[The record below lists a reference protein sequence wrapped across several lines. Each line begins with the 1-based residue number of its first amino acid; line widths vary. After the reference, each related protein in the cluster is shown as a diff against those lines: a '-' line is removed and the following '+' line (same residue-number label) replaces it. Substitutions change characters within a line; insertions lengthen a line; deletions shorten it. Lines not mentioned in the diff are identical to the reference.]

1 MRKLFTLLFLFSIF
15 FSCYAKA
22 AESVAEYPYT
32 ENFDDTEAGM
42 MPEGWATAGSSTFSV
57 SSAMDYA
64 SQAQSGANVIVSGY
78 PQTSNRT
85 DVAFSPML
93 EMKGGVEY
101 TMTVWVMAKNF
112 AQNGRNPGYKITVG
126 NAQTTEAQTV
136 ELAAE
141 EGECDWKEVTVTFTP
156 EADGQYC
163 FGLWCS
169 SVLSTAGDVFFDTFS
184 VTAAETVEE
193 PAQVAA
199 LPYSENFD
207 TTEEEYIPAGW
218 EVAGEYTFAV
228 YPTLDWYGTQAQ
240 SGLNALVSGY
250 PQTGNRA
257 DVAFSPMFEMKA
269 GVKYTMT
276 VWVMTTNGSQN
287 GRNPGYKITAGNAQT
302 AEAQTVELAAE
313 EGLCDW
319 KEVTVT
325 FTPEADGQYCFGLWC
340 NSVLSTAGDV
350 YFDTFSVTEEETV
363 EEPVDPNKELPYSEN
378 FDTTAEEQ
386 LPAGWTSEGTAPFA
400 TYPTSD
406 WYGVQAQSGSNALVS
421 GYPQGSNRADVAFSP
436 MFEMKG
442 GVEYTMTVWVKM
454 MNAAQNGR
462 NPGYK
467 ITAGLAQVA
476 DAQIYELAAE
486 EGDCDWKEVTVKFTP
501 ETDGQYCFGLWCNSV
516 LASAGDVFF
525 DTFSVA
531 ESGSGEEPSW
541 KAEIP
546 YVETYDDAT
555 HYSGQEYLPMGWAST
570 GETPWI
576 TAAIKD
582 KPAVSGEYYMLTQ
595 PSALPG
601 RQDIAYSPMLDMKG
615 GQTYTVSMYLYM
627 PGSCNVNP
635 SFKLTAGNAQ
645 ESDAQTTVLEEI
657 INTPVTDWMKIEKDF
672 TPAEDGK
679 YCFAMYACSAEAGDG
694 NIAIDNF
701 SVIEKDDVLP
711 PTALFYVG
719 NTLNSIFNGSP
730 FVFKDQKVKLVNLST
745 DADSYKWTADNG
757 AVISDDQAAEPE
769 ILFPASGTYTITLQA
784 TNEGGTT
791 ESTQVFRTEVYDL
804 DADTDDA
811 FTTTSESTDK
821 IFLQSDLP
829 AFDENGNV
837 KEADTYEI
845 YYDYA
850 VGVNPYYRSIAER
863 FEMPSDVTLDIS
875 SLSILT
881 SMYNLFINDIG
892 EGSINDKEKT
902 YTVVIYPDKDGKPD
916 TEHPLGSKTEKLINT
931 FGDSG
936 YYQPVRQSISF
947 DEPIN
952 VSGTFYVA
960 FEFDELDLYDE
971 TQERNYRTWIGF
983 DTRKHANKQTT
994 FYVKPEKALPGSDYV
1009 VDGNWCRADEFS
1021 SELTGYSFSV
1031 MPWVKFHQ
1039 KIADAI
1045 GTTTTGNMEIE
1056 ISADGENYRVSG
1068 LSDGESVRVYSVS
1081 GVQVF
1086 NGKARGGEVV
1096 IPASG
1101 WSNGIYVINAG
1112 NESVKILK

>member
-22 AESVAEYPYT
+22 AKSVAEYPYT

-64 SQAQSGANVIVSGY
+64 SHAQSGANVIVSGY

-193 PAQVAA
+193 PVQVAA

-313 EGLCDW
+313 EDLCDW

-325 FTPEADGQYCFGLWC
+325 FTPETDGQYCFGLWC

-476 DAQIYELAAE
+476 DAQ
-486 EGDCDWKEVTVKFTP
+486 
-501 ETDGQYCFGLWCNSV
+501 
-516 LASAGDVFF
+516 
-525 DTFSVA
+525 
-531 ESGSGEEPSW
+531 
-541 KAEIP
+541 
-546 YVETYDDAT
+546 
-555 HYSGQEYLPMGWAST
+555 
-570 GETPWI
+570 
-576 TAAIKD
+576 
-582 KPAVSGEYYMLTQ
+582 
-595 PSALPG
+595 
-601 RQDIAYSPMLDMKG
+601 
-615 GQTYTVSMYLYM
+615 
-627 PGSCNVNP
+627 
-635 SFKLTAGNAQ
+635 
-645 ESDAQTTVLEEI
+645 TTVLEEI
-657 INTPVTDWMKIEKDF
+657 TNTPVTDWMKIEKDF

-821 IFLQSDLP
+821 IFQQSVLP

>member
-64 SQAQSGANVIVSGY
+64 SQAQSGANVLVSGY

-240 SGLNALVSGY
+240 SG
-250 PQTGNRA
+250 
-257 DVAFSPMFEMKA
+257 
-269 GVKYTMT
+269 
-276 VWVMTTNGSQN
+276 
-287 GRNPGYKITAGNAQT
+287 
-302 AEAQTVELAAE
+302 
-313 EGLCDW
+313 
-319 KEVTVT
+319 
-325 FTPEADGQYCFGLWC
+325 
-340 NSVLSTAGDV
+340 
-350 YFDTFSVTEEETV
+350 
-363 EEPVDPNKELPYSEN
+363 
-378 FDTTAEEQ
+378 
-386 LPAGWTSEGTAPFA
+386 
-400 TYPTSD
+400 
-406 WYGVQAQSGSNALVS
+406 SNALVS

-436 MFEMKG
+436 MFKMKG

-627 PGSCNVNP
+627 PGSGNVNP

-672 TPAEDGK
+672 TP
-679 YCFAMYACSAEAGDG
+679 AEAGDG

-821 IFLQSDLP
+821 IFQQSDLP